1 MALKFIPKKGR
12 SAKDLVNL
20 QREID
25 IMRSLHHEN
34 IIALL
39 DSFETTDEVNYG
51 FETMQIRIIKCYWCL

>member
-12 SAKDLVNL
+12 SAKDLINL

-39 DSFETTDEVNYG
+39 DSFETTDEVMG
-51 FETMQIRIIKCYWCL
+51 MQIRIIKCYWCL